1 MFLDYAEIYIKAGD
15 GGNGAVAF
23 RREKYVPFGGPSG
36 GDGGKGGDVI
46 LEVDEGL
53 STLIDFRYNKHFRAE
68 RGEHGKG
75 NDMHGRNGKDLV
87 LRVPPGTQ
95 VRSQAGVLLADLT
108 THGQRFVA
116 GRGGRGGRGNAR
128 FAGPGNQAPRM
139 AEKGE
144 PGEERW
150 LRLELKVLAHVGL
163 VGLPN
168 AGKSTLLSR
177 ISAARPK
184 IADYPFTTLDPHLGV
199 VDLGEGRS
207 FVVADIPGL
216 IEGAHEGKGLG
227 HRFLKHIERTNV
239 LVYVIDASGASV
251 DDPVEA
257 FHTLRCELALYNEEL
272 IHRAQIIAANKIDI
286 PGHETAVESLQEQAA
301 KLGIEVVP
309 ISSVTGAGIARLLN
323 LLWEKMASLPKPER
337 SGTGQVVVHTTETAD
352 RVEKLSEGEFRITG
366 RWVERTAAMTDW
378 DNPESVWFFTE
389 RLKKRGLISQLQ
401 KAGISSGDIVHIGKY
416 TLNWRPNEFD
426 TK

>member
-1 MFLDYAEIYIKAGD
+1 MFLDYAKIYIKAGN

-53 STLIDFRYNKHFRAE
+53 STLVDFRYSKHFRAE

-75 NDMHGRNGKDLV
+75 NDMHGRNGNDLV

-95 VRSQAGVLLADLT
+95 VRSQDGMLLADLT
-108 THGQRFVA
+108 THGQRFIA

-139 AEKGE
+139 AETGE

-150 LRLELKVLAHVGL
+150 LQLELKVLAHVGL

-239 LVYVIDASGASV
+239 LVYVIDVSGTSG
-251 DDPVEA
+251 DDPVKA
-257 FHTLRCELALYNEEL
+257 FHTVRRELALYSEEL
-272 IHRAQIIAANKIDI
+272 SRRSQVIAANKTDI
-286 PGHETAVESLQEQAA
+286 PGHEAALESLREQAGP
-301 KLGIEVVP
+301 LGIEVVP

-323 LLWEKMASLPKPER
+323 LLWEKLASLPKPER
-337 SGTGQVVVHTTETAD
+337 TGTGQVVVHTTEMAD
-352 RVEKLSEGEFRITG
+352 RVEKLADGEFRISG
-366 RWVERTAAMTDW
+366 SWVERAAAMTDW
-378 DNPESVWFFTE
+378 DNPEAVWYFTE
-389 RLKKRGLISQLQ
+389 RLKKRGLISQLE
-401 KAGISSGDIVHIGKY
+401 KAGIGSGDTVYIGKY
-416 TLNWRPNEFD
+416 TLHWILNAFE
-426 TK
+426 KK